1 MNVPEVYNAIC
12 AVMSDIG
19 QTGISKARKNQQQG
33 YNFRGIDDVYNELNA
48 LLSKH
53 SLVIVPRILTRDVA
67 ERQTQKGGALFYVT
81 VEAEFDLISA
91 KDGSK
96 HTVRT
101 LGEAMDSGDKATNKA
116 MSAAYK
122 YAAMMVFCIP
132 TEGDNDADLTT
143 HDVAPK
149 RQVGVNPK
157 TGMAT
162 AHALKKDKGPDNWDA
177 FQSELLECGTVP
189 MLSKLAMGWS
199 TIAERDKW
207 PGSWRELAKE
217 EINKRREVILNGAPD
232 DDVFPGD
239 RTTIKGNSYADSFR
253 AG

>member
-1 MNVPEVYNAIC
+1 MSVPEVYNAIC
-12 AVMSDIG
+12 GVMADIG
-19 QTGISKARKNQQQG
+19 QTGIAKGRKNQQQG

-53 SLVIVPRILTRDVA
+53 QLVVVPRILTREVA
-67 ERQTQKGGALFYVT
+67 ERQTQKGGVLFYVT

-132 TEGDNDADLTT
+132 TEGDNDADFTT
-143 HDVAPK
+143 HDIAPK
-149 RQVGVNPK
+149 RQVGINPK

-162 AHALKKDKGPDNWDA
+162 ANALKKDKGPDNWDA
-177 FQSELLECGTVP
+177 FQSELLECQTVP
-189 MLSKLAMGWS
+189 ALGKLAMGWS

-207 PGSWRELAKE
+207 PTSWRELAKE
-217 EINKRREVILNGAPD
+217 EINKRRDVVLNGLPD

-239 RTTIKGNSYADSFR
+239 RPSNGHISTLQ